1 MVRILH
7 VRQVP
12 WTAPDMP
19 RNGAQRKSIR
29 AHKKEIR
36 AEVKT
41 MKAAKAPLD
50 IWEAAP
56 VPVADVEDFV
66 AVAAVVPGIFPAE
79 FGPVGNN
86 W

>member
-1 MVRILH
+1 M
-7 VRQVP
+7 
-12 WTAPDMP
+12 
-19 RNGAQRKSIR
+19 
-29 AHKKEIR
+29 
-36 AEVKT
+36 KT